1 MQRVLVNLV
10 TNAIESLREGSGPV
24 PPRCDRL
31 GAAGRQRRAAQ
42 VGDNG
47 AGIAPDEI
55 DHIFD
60 PFVTTKAAGT
70 GLGLP
75 LCRTIV
81 EDHGGRLWASQRE
94 PHGASFHLRLP
105 RSGAVAVASGE
116 TDEFISNLE
125 GSLRWLRRTK
135 SDEVTD
141 VIAELQ
147 HIVDEVRD
155 TMRKSER

>member
-1 MQRVLVNLV
+1 MLL
-10 TNAIESLREGSGPV
+10 
-24 PPRCDRL
+24 
-31 GAAGRQRRAAQ
+31 Q
-42 VGDNG
+42 VSDTG
-47 AGIAPDEI
+47 AGIEPDETE
-55 DHIFD
+55 HIFD
-60 PFVTTKAAGT
+60 AFFTTKATGT

-81 EDHGGRLWASQRE
+81 EDHGGRLWASQGE
-94 PHGASFHLRLP
+94 PHGAIFHLRLP
-105 RSGAVAVASGE
+105 RSGAFAVSFEA
-116 TDEFISNLE
+116 TDELLSNLE

-155 TMRKSER
+155 TMRGAKS